1 MSNIVYVTQDGLDKM
16 KEELAHLIDV
26 KRPDISDKL
35 QKAIAEGDL
44 KENANY
50 HDAKEKQGFIE
61 GRIKELEAALRNI
74 KIIEENQQ
82 VTGVLRVGSTAIIA
96 EVGFEDEEEEYRIVG
111 AREADPS
118 NGLIS
123 NESPIGLALLGK
135 KRGQIVTVLTPSGQV
150 EFKILKVK

>member
-1 MSNIVYVTQDGLDKM
+1 MSNIVYVTQDGLEKM
-16 KEELAHLIDV
+16 KEELTHLV
-26 KRPDISDKL
+26 EVSRPDISDKL

-61 GRIKELEAALRNI
+61 GRIKELESALRNV
-74 KIIEENQQ
+74 KIIEENQA
-82 VTGVLRVGSTAIIA
+82 VTGVIRVGSTVIIA

-111 AREADPS
+111 AREADPT

-123 NESPIGLALLGK
+123 NESPIGQVLLGK
-135 KRGQIVTVLTPSGQV
+135 KRGQVVTALTPGGEV
-150 EFKILKVK
+150 DFKILKVK